1 MNIKITK
8 NNKSTYLI
16 GVTSITVATTKQL
29 PPEKEQIH
37 KTTGNTPDKNDFVD
51 THCVTFSNAI
61 GQSEQVTLYDLSILD
76 SELQKVSFLELKE

>member
-16 GVTSITVATTKQL
+16 GFTSITVTTTKQL
-29 PPEKEQIH
+29 PPEKDRIH

-51 THCVTFSNAI
+51 EHCVSISNAL
-61 GQSEQVTLYDLSILD
+61 GQSEKVTLYDLSILD